1 MDRDMKANTR
11 CTWFTQIG
19 YVHGI
24 EEFSLIV
31 KGLHKYIGSS
41 SPLVDVASSLEV
53 LFLHPGVVSLTGG
66 DAQGVP
72 QVAELG
78 GLLKEVTDKSI
89 RLTEEFEGQNKSI
102 KSRVRS
108 TLLIWDTF
116 AFDRVMDVSARVLLR
131 LSPHASLYPSH
142 LPYLFLKQMRNLPWK
157 HKMLK
162 MSTREQCQ
170 YSLFAEVLSGGKK
183 AEYFERLRWECPL
196 RYDEGLSIFAGL
208 PSTLKKWSVVSGSRD
223 SENDASSIFE
233 KAIMLGSTL
242 PRSTEVDTQGL
253 SNYPA
258 VSDVVGAASFTCSTL
273 AENFGKVICE
283 VFYRMPIISAKLS
296 VRVTGADKAGKVGA
310 SSISEIG
317 PRGLWGA
324 QLLRKR
330 APLRFLRSAFVA
342 PLRFLKLRRVQIFI
356 GAGIKFQSTLESPPT
371 APPSPDNIWRPSFV
385 SPTGPLTVGDS
396 VMKNDMTAAVVA
408 RNLLTPKD
416 NRLLSKRSDELAV
429 KDSLAL
435 SVQCAGS
442 VSNMAQRLFART
454 RQVESL
460 AADVMSLKQEIRGL
474 KHENKQL
481 HRLAHDYATN
491 MKRKLDQMKETDG
504 QVLLDHQRF
513 VGLFQRHL
521 LPSSSGAVPRN
532 EAPNDQPLMPP
543 PSRVLS
549 STEAPND
556 PPPVPSLSGALP
568 TAETSPKQPL

>member
-1 MDRDMKANTR
+1 MPHR
-11 CTWFTQIG
+11 
-19 YVHGI
+19 
-24 EEFSLIV
+24 
-31 KGLHKYIGSS
+31 
-41 SPLVDVASSLEV
+41 
-53 LFLHPGVVSLTGG
+53 FL
-66 DAQGVP
+66 
-72 QVAELG
+72 
-78 GLLKEVTDKSI
+78 
-89 RLTEEFEGQNKSI
+89 R
-102 KSRVRS
+102 
-108 TLLIWDTF
+108 
-116 AFDRVMDVSARVLLR
+116 
-131 LSPHASLYPSH
+131 
-142 LPYLFLKQMRNLPWK
+142 KQSCW
-157 HKMLK
+157 
-162 MSTREQCQ
+162 
-170 YSLFAEVLSGGKK
+170 G
-183 AEYFERLRWECPL
+183 
-196 RYDEGLSIFAGL
+196 
-208 PSTLKKWSVVSGSRD
+208 SGSRD
-223 SENDASSIFE
+223 SGSSVSSIFE
-233 KAIMLGSTL
+233 KVIMLGVWLSRFGGRCLFDFGASNLVGSVFSNSTL

-273 AENFGKVICE
+273 AENFGKVICGTHE
-283 VFYRMPIISAKLS
+283 L
-296 VRVTGADKAGKVGA
+296 
-310 SSISEIG
+310 
-317 PRGLWGA
+317 
-324 QLLRKR
+324 LLRVGK
-330 APLRFLRSAFVA
+330 A
-342 PLRFLKLRRVQIFI
+342 
-356 GAGIKFQSTLESPPT
+356 

-460 AADVMSLKQEIRGL
+460 AAEVMSLKQEIRGL

-556 PPPVPSLSGALP
+556 TPPVPSLSGVLP

>member
-1 MDRDMKANTR
+1 MPHR
-11 CTWFTQIG
+11 
-19 YVHGI
+19 
-24 EEFSLIV
+24 
-31 KGLHKYIGSS
+31 
-41 SPLVDVASSLEV
+41 
-53 LFLHPGVVSLTGG
+53 FL
-66 DAQGVP
+66 
-72 QVAELG
+72 
-78 GLLKEVTDKSI
+78 
-89 RLTEEFEGQNKSI
+89 R
-102 KSRVRS
+102 
-108 TLLIWDTF
+108 
-116 AFDRVMDVSARVLLR
+116 
-131 LSPHASLYPSH
+131 
-142 LPYLFLKQMRNLPWK
+142 KQSCW
-157 HKMLK
+157 
-162 MSTREQCQ
+162 
-170 YSLFAEVLSGGKK
+170 G
-183 AEYFERLRWECPL
+183 
-196 RYDEGLSIFAGL
+196 
-208 PSTLKKWSVVSGSRD
+208 SGSRD
-223 SENDASSIFE
+223 SGSSVSSIFE
-233 KAIMLGSTL
+233 KVIMLGVWLSRFEGRCLFDFGASNLVGSVFSNSTL

-273 AENFGKVICE
+273 AENFGKVICGTHE
-283 VFYRMPIISAKLS
+283 L
-296 VRVTGADKAGKVGA
+296 
-310 SSISEIG
+310 
-317 PRGLWGA
+317 
-324 QLLRKR
+324 LLRVGK
-330 APLRFLRSAFVA
+330 A
-342 PLRFLKLRRVQIFI
+342 
-356 GAGIKFQSTLESPPT
+356 

-396 VMKNDMTAAVVA
+396 VMKNDMSAAVVA

-416 NRLLSKRSDELAV
+416 NRLLSKQSDELAV

-460 AADVMSLKQEIRGL
+460 AAEVMSLKQEIRGL